1 MNHPNDSERPCTCV
15 DRTMENGIAL
25 DMILRGMTAASVN
38 GEPVGAGGPVERKP
52 LPMWTTRDGRQV
64 HVTAALPDEAHV
76 RGMLVI
82 RDGDRLVVT
91 GEGGAFVTFS
101 VATALFVSFAYVA
114 TPEATS

>member
-1 MNHPNDSERPCTCV
+1 MNHPHDNERPCTCI

-25 DMILRGMTAASVN
+25 DMILRGMTAATVG
-38 GEPVGAGGPVERKP
+38 GEAVAAGGPVERKP
-52 LPMWTTRDGRQV
+52 IPPWTTRDGRQV

-76 RGMLVI
+76 RGMLVL

-101 VATALFVSFAYVA
+101 VATALFVSFAYVTA
-114 TPEATS
+114 PESTS